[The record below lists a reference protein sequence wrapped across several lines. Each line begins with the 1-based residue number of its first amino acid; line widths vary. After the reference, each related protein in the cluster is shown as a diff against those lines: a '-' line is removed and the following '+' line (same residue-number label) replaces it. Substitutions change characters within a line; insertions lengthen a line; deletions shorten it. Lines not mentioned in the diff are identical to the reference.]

1 MWEIIAFV
9 SFDIVAFIA
18 VAAITYRP
26 IFKRLFDL
34 LFSGISIVLL
44 SPLFL
49 AFAIRNKI
57 AKNAGTTPVVKEKY
71 IGKKGR
77 SVALRRYTLKKSGR
91 LFSIYSL
98 LDMFE
103 GKLSFIGV
111 APFRPSDA
119 EFLEG
124 EELDRQTVRPGLINP
139 LIIGGDEETT
149 YDDMV
154 ENDVRYARNFSLF
167 KDCAIF
173 FKWLLNKIRG
183 EGYGYLGKT
192 QEKPYARSLL
202 DDGRI
207 TQSDYDAAMAL
218 DSREDDE
225 KENEE

>member
-9 SFDIVAFIA
+9 CFDILAFIA
-18 VAAITYRP
+18 VAAITYRWL
-26 IFKRLFDL
+26 FKRLFDI
-34 LFSGISIVLL
+34 LFSGICIVLL

-57 AKNAGTTPVVKEKY
+57 VRREGKTPVVKERY
-71 IGKKGR
+71 VGKKGKL
-77 SVALRRYTLKKSGR
+77 VEIRRALKKSGK

-98 LDMFE
+98 LDVFE

-139 LIIGGDEETT
+139 LILGGDEETT

-154 ENDVRYARNFSLF
+154 ENDVRYARSFSLF

-183 EGYGYLGKT
+183 EGYGYLGETKEKT
-192 QEKPYARSLL
+192 YARSLL
-202 DDGRI
+202 DDERI
-207 TQSDYDAAMAL
+207 TQSDYDAAMKL
-218 DSREDDE
+218 DEGE
-225 KENEE
+225 NGKESEE